1 MNVAEAAA
9 RYLAS
14 LGVTDAFGI
23 PGGVILDFLY
33 ALDAQS
39 GITPHLTY
47 HEQSAGFAA
56 CGYAQ
61 SGGVLG
67 VAYATRGPGFTNLI
81 TPLTDAFCDSLPV
94 LFVTAHAD
102 DDIPPA
108 GMRVRSDQEL
118 DTCSMVRK
126 VTKLASRVET
136 VEDFL
141 ELFPKA
147 CGMAT
152 DGRKGP
158 VFLDFSARLF
168 REDIPRDIESCACS
182 QLPAVDERMLGE
194 LHEAVRSA
202 RRPVVLVGDGI
213 SQAGEA
219 ATFRRW
225 AGELPL
231 PMISSRFCHD
241 IVADC
246 DNYFGYVGSHGIRA
260 ANFILSKTD
269 LVVSLGN
276 RLHFPVQSKSF
287 APIWNRAKL
296 LRFEIDEG
304 EFLRKIPNSRNYHV
318 DVRSLVRRLAN
329 ERPEVWGRHDEWLS
343 VCRTL
348 GARLVRSDCNSTV
361 TRLAH
366 LLSQLPNDALVVNDV
381 GNLEFG
387 VSRACVLARLKNR
400 TLYSKSLGALGCA
413 LGKAIG
419 AHYATNKPVACVVGD
434 QGLMMNVQD
443 LHSIAQHS
451 LPVVVVV
458 VNNGESGMIRDKEEL
473 RFGRLLHTTSETGF
487 LSPEVSRVAQM
498 VGLRYRALS
507 ENDVAECQD
516 LMGDMPSLVDFRV
529 KGGLPLTPFVPVGN
543 PCQEMS
549 PPLGDDCY
557 EELNK
562 L

>member
-9 RYLAS
+9 RHLAS

-33 ALDAQS
+33 ALDAQP
-39 GITPHLTY
+39 GIAPHLTY

-61 SGGVLG
+61 SGGALG
-67 VAYATRGPGFTNLI
+67 VAYATRGPGFTNLV

-102 DDIPPA
+102 DDISPV

-126 VTKLASRVET
+126 VTKFASRVET

-141 ELFPKA
+141 ELFPRA
-147 CGMAT
+147 CSLAM

-168 REDIPRDIESCACS
+168 REEVPRDIERCVCPQPSE
-182 QLPAVDERMLGE
+182 VDERMLGE
-194 LHEAVRSA
+194 LYDAVRSA

-219 ATFRRW
+219 TAFRRW
-225 AGELPL
+225 ARELPL

-246 DNYFGYVGSHGIRA
+246 DNYFGYVGSHGMRA

-269 LVVSLGN
+269 LVVSMGN
-276 RLHFPVQSKSF
+276 RLHFPVHSKSF
-287 APIWNRAKL
+287 APIWHRARL

-304 EFLRKIPNSRNYHV
+304 EFLRKIPNARNYRA
-318 DVRSLVRRLAN
+318 DVRPLVRRLAN
-329 ERPEVWGRHDEWLS
+329 VRSEVWGRHDEWLS

-348 GARLVRSDCNSTV
+348 GARLARSDCNSTV
-361 TRLAH
+361 ERLAH
-366 LLSQLPNDALVVNDV
+366 LLSQLPDDALVVNDV
-381 GNLEFG
+381 GNSEFF
-387 VSRACVLARLKNR
+387 VSRASVLARLKNR

-419 AHYATNKPVACVVGD
+419 AHYATHRPVACVVGD

-443 LHSIAQHS
+443 LHYIAQHN
-451 LPVVVVV
+451 LPIVVVV
-458 VNNGESGMIRDKEEL
+458 VNNGESGMIRDKEERL
-473 RFGRLLHTTSETGF
+473 FGRLLHTTSRTGF
-487 LSPEVSRVAQM
+487 LSPEASRIAQM
-498 VGLRYRALS
+498 MGLRCKTL
-507 ENDVAECQD
+507 AEDGTADCQD
-516 LMGDMPSLVDFRV
+516 LMGDVPSIVDFKA
-529 KGGLPLTPFVPVGN
+529 KGGLLLTPFVPAGN